1 MKKTG
6 GPVAF
11 AFMLLGNSVLALGPW
26 LVRLADTGPVAT
38 GAWRL
43 ILALPFLYAVSR
55 GMGQTPHWPKR
66 TLLLMIAG
74 AALFYALDL
83 AAWNAAIL
91 RTKLGNSTLFG
102 NTGSIVFAVYGLIIA
117 SRAPSPRQLM
127 ALSLAVA
134 GGALLMS
141 GSYELSA
148 RNFFG
153 DLLAL
158 VAGLFY
164 GGYLILVER
173 VRNKLQPLPLLL
185 VATMFAIPPLL
196 VISAGLG
203 EKMWPDDWTPLLIFA
218 LSSQVL
224 GQGMLVYSIGVFP
237 PLVVGLALLT
247 QPIVSAFVGWMVFNE
262 TLTATDI
269 VGAIAIAAGLVLVR
283 LPDKG
288 LRRRATEPS

>member
-1 MKKTG
+1 MEKTG

-43 ILALPFLYAVSR
+43 ILALPFLYFVSR
-55 GMGQTPHWPKR
+55 GMGQTPHWPRR
-66 TLLLMIAG
+66 TLVLMIAG

-117 SRAPSPRQLM
+117 SRAPSPRQLI
-127 ALSLAVA
+127 ALSLALA

-148 RNFFG
+148 RHFFG

-173 VRNKLQPLPLLL
+173 VRSKLQPLPLLL
-185 VATMFAIPPLL
+185 IATLFAIPPLL
-196 VISAGLG
+196 LISAAMG
-203 EKMWPDDWTPLLIFA
+203 EKIWPDDWTPLLIFA

-247 QPIVSAFVGWMVFNE
+247 QPVVSAFVGWVVFNE
-262 TLTATDI
+262 TLTVMDV
-269 VGAIAIAAGLVLVR
+269 VGAVAIAAGLVLVR
-283 LPDKG
+283 LPERG
-288 LRRRATEPS
+288 LRRRAPEPS

>member
-1 MKKTG
+1 MNKSG
-6 GPVAF
+6 GPLAF
-11 AFMLLGNSVLALGPW
+11 AFMLFGNSVLALGPW
-26 LVRLADTGPVAT
+26 LVRLSDTGPVAT

-43 ILALPFLYAVSR
+43 ILAMPFLYLVAR
-55 GMGQTPHWPKR
+55 GTRQSPHWPR
-66 TLLLMIAG
+66 QTLIWMIAG

-102 NTGSIVFAVYGLIIA
+102 NTGSIVFAVYGLILA
-117 SRAPSPRQLM
+117 ARAPSPKQVI
-127 ALSLAVA
+127 ALSLALA

-141 GSYELSA
+141 GSYEVSA

-173 VRNKLQPLPLLL
+173 VRTKLQPLPLLL
-185 VATMFAIPPLL
+185 LATLFAIPPLIF
-196 VISAGLG
+196 ISLLLG
-203 EKMWPDDWTPLLIFA
+203 ERFWPTDWTPLLLFA

-224 GQGMLVYSIGVFP
+224 GQGVLVYSIGVFP

-247 QPIVSAFVGWMVFNE
+247 QPVISAFVGWMVFGE

-269 VGAIAIAAGLVLVR
+269 VGAVAIAAGLVLVR
-283 LPDKG
+283 LPDKS
-288 LRRRATEPS
+288 LRRRAGETS

>member
-1 MKKTG
+1 MNKSG
-6 GPVAF
+6 GPLAF
-11 AFMLLGNSVLALGPW
+11 ALMLFGNSILALGPW
-26 LVRLADTGPVAT
+26 LVRLSDTGPVAT

-43 ILALPFLYAVSR
+43 ILAMPLLYLAAR
-55 GMGQTPHWPKR
+55 GAKQTPHWPRR
-66 TLLLMIAG
+66 TLVWMIAG

-117 SRAPSPRQLM
+117 SRAPSPKQVI
-127 ALSLAVA
+127 ALSLALA

-148 RNFFG
+148 RHFFG
-153 DLLAL
+153 DILAL

-164 GGYLILVER
+164 GGYLILIER
-173 VRNKLQPLPLLL
+173 SRATLQPLPLLFL
-185 VATMFAIPPLL
+185 ATLFAIPPLVL
-196 VISAGLG
+196 ISALFG
-203 EKMWPDDWTPLLIFA
+203 EKFWPTDWTPLLLFA
-218 LSSQVL
+218 LSSQVV
-224 GQGMLVYSIGVFP
+224 GQGLLVYSIGVFP

-247 QPIVSAFVGWMVFNE
+247 QPIISALVGWMVFGE
-262 TLTATDI
+262 ALTLTDV
-269 VGAIAIAAGLVLVR
+269 VGAFAIAAGLVLVR

-288 LRRRATEPS
+288 LRRRGAEAS